1 MVGVD
6 GTEEAEAF
14 ERLRLERV
22 VEEHCVVGSSKD
34 PDSHRSK
41 YKGDVIEAVLEQFRY
56 FWILKDLTYK
66 LPT

>member
-14 ERLRLERV
+14 KALGLECV
-22 VEEHCVVGSSKD
+22 VEEHCVMGSPKD

-56 FWILKDLTYK
+56 FWILKHLTYK
-66 LPT
+66 SPA

>member
-1 MVGVD
+1 VIGVD
-6 GTEEAEAF
+6 GAEEPEAF
-14 ERLRLERV
+14 EAFGLERV
-22 VEEHCVVGSSKD
+22 VEEHGVMGSPKD

-56 FWILKDLTYK
+56 FWILKHLTYK

>member
-1 MVGVD
+1 VVGVD
-6 GTEEAEAF
+6 GAEEAKSLEAF
-14 ERLRLERV
+14 GLERV
-22 VEEHCVVGSSKD
+22 VEEHCVMGSPKD

-41 YKGDVIEAVLEQFRY
+41 YKGDVIQAVLEQLRY